1 MDAKKLQK
9 AALAAGIAPT
19 FTNARGKPQEVS
31 VETLHTL
38 LAAMAVPVRSRAP
51 LPPCK
56 VLLRRRS
63 QQLQIGGKGDWL
75 WQLQTEKGKTFRG
88 KVSGGE
94 VLDLPQNLPTG
105 YHQLLLSQDKKQ
117 HSCRLIIA
125 PKRCYEP
132 AALKQGQKLWG
143 ACVQLYTLR
152 SEQNWGIG
160 DFSDLQLLLAGM
172 AQHGGAFV
180 GLNPIHSLYPA
191 QPENASPYSPS
202 SRRWLNVLYIDVAA
216 VEDFKSSPRAQ
227 RWWQQKNTQQ
237 ALSKARE
244 SDQVDYARVTALK
257 IQGLRHAWPQFGL
270 RGAEDAQR
278 ADFEQF
284 IADGGDSLQAQ
295 AAYDALQAEMAKQ
308 NAAGWGWQGWPAEY
322 QQADS
327 EAVQQFCRGQQD
339 EVRFWLWLQWLAQRQ
354 LDACWQRCTE
364 LQLPIGLYRDLA
376 VGVAEGGSETW
387 CDREL
392 YRLQASIG
400 APPDPL
406 GPQGQNWGLPPMDPQ
421 VLAARAYQPFI
432 DLLRASMASC
442 GALRIDHVMSLLRLW
457 WIPHGETAASG
468 AYVHY
473 PVDDLMAILALES
486 ERHQCMVIGEDLGT
500 VPPEIVGKLKR
511 FGIYSWKVLWF
522 EQQDGQH
529 YRAPGD
535 WAEQAMAT
543 LTTHDLPTL
552 RGFWSAGD
560 LALGEKLGI
569 YPDKAVLSELYAD
582 RAVKKQALLDALHQY
597 GCVPQRFVKRADKLE
612 VSAAL
617 SQGLHAFVANTRSLL
632 LGLQPEDWLLMA
644 EPVNVPGTSNEYPN
658 WRRKMSHTL
667 EEIFADPEVNRLLK
681 KVDKQRRQSES

>member
-19 FTNARGKPQEVS
+19 YANARGKPQEVNA
-31 VETLHTL
+31 ETLHKL
-38 LAAMAVPVRSRAP
+38 LAAMAEPLRSRAP

-56 VLLRRRS
+56 VLLKRRS
-63 QQLQIGGKGDWL
+63 QQLQVGGKGDWL

-94 VLDLPQNLPTG
+94 VLELPQNLPTG
-105 YHQLLLSQDKKQ
+105 YHQLLLSQGKKQ
-117 HSCRLIIA
+117 HPCRLIIA

-132 AALKQGQKLWG
+132 PALKQGQKLWG

-160 DFSDLQLLLAGM
+160 DFGDLQRLLGEVASR
-172 AQHGGAFV
+172 GGAFV
-180 GLNPIHSLYPA
+180 GLNPFHALYPA

-216 VEDFKSSPRAQ
+216 VADFQASARAQ

-237 ALSKARE
+237 TLAKAR
-244 SDQVDYARVTALK
+244 DGDWVDYPRVAALK
-257 IQGLRHAWPQFGL
+257 IQGLRHAWPQFAL
-270 RGAEDAQR
+270 RAADDAQR
-278 ADFEQF
+278 IDFERF
-284 IADGGDSLQAQ
+284 IADGGDSLLAQ
-295 AAYDALQAEMAKQ
+295 AAYDALQTEMAKRQ
-308 NAAGWGWQGWPAEY
+308 VPGWGWQGWPADY
-322 QQADS
+322 QHAGS
-327 EAVQQFCRGQQD
+327 EAVQQFCREQQD

-354 LDACWQRCTE
+354 FDACWQRCAE
-364 LQLPIGLYRDLA
+364 LQMPIGLYRDLA

-387 CDREL
+387 SDREL

-400 APPDPL
+400 APPDLL
-406 GPQGQNWGLPPMDPQ
+406 GPQGQNWCLPPIDPQ

-432 DLLRASMASC
+432 DLLRANMASC

-457 WIPHGETAASG
+457 WIPHGETADFG

-511 FGIYSWKVLWF
+511 FGIYSWKVLYF
-522 EQQDGQH
+522 EQQQGQH
-529 YRAPGD
+529 YRAPDD
-535 WAEQAMAT
+535 WAEQAMASA
-543 LTTHDLPTL
+543 TTHDLPTL
-552 RGFWSAGD
+552 RGFWNADD

-569 YPDKAVLSELYAD
+569 YPDRAVLDELYAA
-582 RAVKKQALLDALHQY
+582 RAVQKQALLDALHQY
-597 GCVPQRFVKRADKLE
+597 GCVPQRFAKRAESLAM
-612 VSAAL
+612 SPAL
-617 SQGLHAFVANTRSLL
+617 NQGLHAFVADSRCAL

-644 EPVNVPGTSNEYPN
+644 EPVNVPGTSDQYPN
-658 WRRKMSHTL
+658 WRRKLSRTL
-667 EEIFADPEVNRLLK
+667 KETFADAGVNRLLK
-681 KVDKQRRQSES
+681 AVDKRRRK